1 MLGARV
7 CCSGSLTKHSAPS
20 SLPFYAP
27 NLPSRRLM
35 LMQYELPAGTEKAMQ
50 IVCTRLWRELHGRN
64 ASRLKRLKQD
74 GGYIIEDNHF
84 RFFASLAAPGGVDV
98 RDVAGKYVMFTRG
111 AVRGAL
117 VALGVGAAV
126 HADWTKD
133 FPGVRFRVQLDQ
145 TMFSG
150 AV

>member
-1 MLGARV
+1 MRCTGWGQLVFALNARRASV
-7 CCSGSLTKHSAPS
+7 LQRFELTTLLQASLTKHSAPS

-27 NLPSRRLM
+27 YLPSRRLM

-64 ASRLKRLKQD
+64 ASR
-74 GGYIIEDNHF
+74 
-84 RFFASLAAPGGVDV
+84 GVDV

>member
-1 MLGARV
+1 
-7 CCSGSLTKHSAPS
+7 
-20 SLPFYAP
+20 
-27 NLPSRRLM
+27 
-35 LMQYELPAGTEKAMQ
+35 MQYELPAGTEKAMQ

-117 VALGVGAAV
+117 VALGVSAAV